1 MKVSHETRKR
11 SSERW
16 MGCNE
21 SERRQNLDQNPKRE
35 EEFEDLDPDDNDE
48 DDMYFEIEHSH
59 SHSHATTSTT
69 VNFGF
74 FNLLFILLTTIPIIS
89 HIQNRL
95 LDI

>member
-48 DDMYFEIEHSH
+48 EDMYFEIEN
-59 SHSHATTSTT
+59 SHATSTT
-69 VNFGF
+69 LSFGI
-74 FNLLFILLTTIPIIS
+74 FNLVLILMIIL

-95 LDI
+95 LDF